1 MDWGTFWAPPAAIPT
16 GSAALDRALGIG
28 GIPRGRIIEI
38 IGPPASG
45 KMTLALHILA
55 EAQRLGGAVAYVDG
69 AHHALDP
76 AYARACGV
84 DPDRASID
92 RPTTVE
98 QALERVTIDVGYARE
113 AGVAALVFDP
123 ARPLSLAERMAG
135 VDAETG
141 LGMQARLLTQTLR
154 RLTAAIKRTNTAV
167 IVLTSTPP
175 MGDVSPLAG
184 GKAIKFYSGVRLAL
198 QPVGPVS
205 RGSEV
210 IGQRVTAHVLKNRVA
225 PPFGRAEF
233 DLIAGQRDSP

>member
-1 MDWGTFWAPPAAIPT
+1 MDWGTFGTTPAAIPT

-28 GIPRGRIIEI
+28 GIPRGRIVEI

-55 EAQRLGGAVAYVDG
+55 EAQQLGGAVAYVDG
-69 AHHALDP
+69 AHALDP

-98 QALERVTIDVGYARE
+98 QALERVTIDAGYARE
-113 AGVAALVFDP
+113 TGVAALVFDP
-123 ARPLSLAERMAG
+123 AWPLSLAEQMAG

-141 LGMQARLLTQTLR
+141 LGMQARLLSRTLR

-175 MGDVSPLAG
+175 TGDVSPLAG
-184 GKAIKFYSGVRLAL
+184 GKAIKFYAGVRLAL
-198 QPVGPVS
+198 QSVGPVS

-210 IGQRVTAHVLKNRVA
+210 IGQRVTARVLKNRVA
-225 PPFGRAEF
+225 PPFGTAEF
-233 DLIAGQRDSP
+233 DLIAGQRDSL